1 MELLEEEL
9 CALIPVFQEL
19 KVVTPE
25 KVLVLASL
33 FETYKT
39 YKNNDM
45 YKWYDLAK
53 SIIA

>member
-1 MELLEEEL
+1 
-9 CALIPVFQEL
+9 LIPVFQEL

-25 KVLVLASL
+25 KVSVFSNL

-45 YKWYDLAK
+45 YKWYDVAK
-53 SIIA
+53 GIIA